1 MITLNVVDDIEY
13 GLIESTEVEAMVS
26 VIAEAFSR
34 YEPLAIAVGFSASE
48 LERLVSALSSKALS
62 ESLTVLAREAS
73 SKDLLG
79 ALLVEDFGTP
89 LPEGPDP
96 SVHAFAPIGALLEG
110 LEGQYRA
117 SRTIGA
123 GTHLHLMMLAVAQR
137 GTGRGIAH
145 QLITTCLANGKR
157 RGYTFGVTEATGS
170 VSQHVFR
177 TLGFREILSVS
188 YKDFLFDGEAVFS
201 SIVGP
206 EATLLMEREL

>member
-1 MITLNVVDDIEY
+1 MITLNVMAYIEY
-13 GLIESTEVEAMVS
+13 GLLERTEVEAMVS

-34 YEPLAIAVGFSASE
+34 YEPLAVAVGFSASE
-48 LERLVSALSSKALS
+48 IERLISALSPKALA

-89 LPEGPDP
+89 PPEGPDP
-96 SVHAFAPIGALLEG
+96 SVPAFAPIGALLEG

-145 QLITTCLANGKR
+145 QLISTCLANGKR
-157 RGYTFGVTEATGS
+157 RGFSFAVTEATGS

-177 TLGFREILSVS
+177 TLGFREVLSAS
-188 YKDFLFDGEAVFS
+188 YKVFLFDGQAVFS
-201 SIVGP
+201 SVFGQ
-206 EATLLMEREL
+206 EATILMEREL